1 MKIIKNIILGLLIL
15 FLLAL
20 IAAGSYFLYREKNKT
35 TDELLELEK
44 QKSQAAWE
52 ENLEYAI
59 KEGPKYDYVVVL
71 NPAHGGSDT
80 GNNNAF
86 GSEKDITLA
95 ICKKVM
101 EINTDSSI
109 GIFLTR
115 TTDVALTETMRLDF
129 INRMEPDLFLDVHL
143 DKTSARDAGTFVC
156 YDTSYYNR
164 KLSNLTFADR
174 MEKNVVSSIEGYA
187 VGITD
192 LTGLEESGLLK
203 NLTMPAV
210 RIVCGNMSGKTE
222 GELLSRD
229 NYRERLA
236 AGILNGIMEVRG
248 LPEAE

>member
-1 MKIIKNIILGLLIL
+1 MNKIKNFLLGLLIL

-20 IAAGSYFLYREKNKT
+20 IAAGAYFLYHEKHKT
-35 TDELLELEK
+35 TDELEK
-44 QKSQAAWE
+44 QKSQMAWE
-52 ENLEYAI
+52 ENLAYAI
-59 KEGPKYDYVVVL
+59 KERPKYDYVIVL
-71 NPAHGGSDT
+71 NPAHGGSDA
-80 GNNNAF
+80 GHKNAF
-86 GSEKDITLA
+86 GTEKDITLA

-101 EINTDSSI
+101 EKNTDSSI

-156 YDTSYYNR
+156 YDTTYYNR
-164 KLSNLTFADR
+164 KLSNVTLADR

-192 LTGLEESGLLK
+192 LTGSEESGLLK
-203 NLTMPAV
+203 NLTMPAA

-236 AGILNGIMEVRG
+236 AGILEGIMEVRD
-248 LPEAE
+248 LSEAE